1 MLLCFERKSIKLI
14 HAEEKLDKGEKK
26 MFQQIR
32 PNQRNQRQQR
42 NGERA
47 ILDEEIDEL
56 MREMVSILLIELITL
71 AILVMIVWILN
82 TTNIIEAGSRMFD
95 KLTPLISITL
105 GGEFFRVNYKS

>member
-1 MLLCFERKSIKLI
+1 
-14 HAEEKLDKGEKK
+14 

-32 PNQRNQRQQR
+32 PNQRDQRQQR
-42 NGERA
+42 NRERDN

-71 AILVMIVWILN
+71 AILVMVVWILN
-82 TTNIIEAGSRMFD
+82 TTNVIEAGSRMFD

-105 GGEFFRVNYKS
+105 GGEFFRVNNTSSFNI